1 MWLST
6 WSDWFIFFIIVQII
20 HFAGTWHL
28 YQKAGRKD
36 WEAAIPGYNAVI
48 MLDIIKRPKWWVIL
62 LFVPIISPI
71 MIMVLWVD
79 FIRSF
84 GKRSIGQAFLVI
96 ITLGFYIYYLNYIE
110 KPDYTG
116 PEDRKETI
124 ISALL
129 FAIV

>member
-1 MWLST
+1 
-6 WSDWFIFFIIVQII
+6 
-20 HFAGTWHL
+20 
-28 YQKAGRKD
+28 
-36 WEAAIPGYNAVI
+36 
-48 MLDIIKRPKWWVIL
+48 DIIKRPKWWVIL

-129 FAIV
+129 FAIVLATIVHTYFVQPMIIPTGSME